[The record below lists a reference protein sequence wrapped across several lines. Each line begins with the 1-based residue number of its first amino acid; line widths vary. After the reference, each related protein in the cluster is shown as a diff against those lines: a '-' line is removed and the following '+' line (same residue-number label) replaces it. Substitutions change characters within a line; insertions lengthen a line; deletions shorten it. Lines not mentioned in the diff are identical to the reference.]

1 MPSSTAAFD
10 LRDVDHSP
18 SVGAI
23 ALFCLL
29 AGITATFARGY
40 TYGLAGHADL
50 LPLVFREL
58 DPDYL
63 RGDFFVNTA
72 TEAVGPRTWT
82 ARFLA
87 GLGRIAPLPAVFL
100 VLMILSKASLAAVT
114 IVAAWSMFRSA
125 LAGMFAASLVLA
137 IDGIDAGGAARLT
150 DTTLVSSLVARPFAL
165 ASLWCALGGRLVWAS
180 LAAAAAIA
188 LHPLVGFETAA
199 VGLAAAGATALAGPG
214 WPDGRSRTVRLAA
227 VCAAMAAMLAAAWLF
242 FGREMEKTLS
252 TSEFIHILAYVRAP
266 HHYLPSTF
274 GPREHAMSGVFMAVT
289 GVAWRWWKREGN
301 ADPRWVWGV
310 MAAAFV
316 VLAGL
321 VAGYVFV
328 EIVPCRL
335 AVTAQ
340 TFRMLSVIKWLGYLL
355 LAAAAAR
362 LLVRPPS
369 ADGWLPGWILLM
381 GTGLFQP
388 LAALIGESLAAGE
401 RWLKDHF
408 GEPAFRLAAGLA
420 LIGIA
425 SFAAHADPDEAQAL
439 AVLLVLGFC
448 CLVPRSA
455 IWRLV
460 TAGMVIVAAVYI
472 VASHNREIYLPRLS
486 RPVLTLA
493 DSTDPLAEAAVYA
506 RRHTP
511 PEAVFLTP
519 PDGGGFRLLACRA
532 VVVDWECLPLC
543 DAGMAEWYRRVV
555 ACYGDRRSR
564 GPLSYVAAEQ
574 FYRTIDDAH
583 VTTIARTYGA
593 THAVLHDSTRTRL
606 PVLWQSGAFKIVL
619 LNARLSERGRTPDRS
634 ARLTSTASRIAC
646 QEMLR
651 PFGGSPRR
659 AEGPM

>member
-1 MPSSTAAFD
+1 MPRLDPVRPDTLPSSTASFD
-10 LRDVDHSP
+10 LRDVDRNP
-18 SVGAI
+18 SVCAL

-63 RGDFFVNTA
+63 RGDFFVETA
-72 TEAVGPRTWT
+72 TENVGPRTW
-82 ARFLA
+82 AAGFLA
-87 GLGRIAPLPAVFL
+87 DLGRIAPLPAVFL
-100 VLMILSKASLAAVT
+100 ALMILIKASLAAVT
-114 IVAAWSMFRSA
+114 IAAAWSMFRSA
-125 LAGMFAASLVLA
+125 LAGIFAASLVLA

-150 DTTLVSSLVARPFAL
+150 DTRLVTSLIARPFAL
-165 ASLWCALGGRLVWAS
+165 ASLWAALDGRIAWSA
-180 LAAAAAIA
+180 LAAAVATA

-199 VGLAAAGATALAGPG
+199 VGWAAAGVAAVASPG
-214 WPDGRSRTVRLAA
+214 WPDAWSRAARLAA
-227 VCAAMAAMLAAAWLF
+227 VCAATTAMLATAWLL
-242 FGREMEKTLS
+242 FGREMEETLS
-252 TSEFIHILAYVRAP
+252 TSEFIHILTVVRAP

-274 GPREHAMSGVFMAVT
+274 GTREHAMLGVFLAVT
-289 GVAWRWWKREGN
+289 AVAWRWWKREAD

-310 MAAAFV
+310 FAAVCV
-316 VLAGL
+316 VLAAL
-321 VAGYVFV
+321 VTGYVFV
-328 EIVPCRL
+328 EIVPYRL

-340 TFRMLSVIKWLGYLL
+340 TFRMLSVVKWLGYLL
-355 LAAAAAR
+355 LAATAAR

-388 LAALIGESLAAGE
+388 LIALLGESLAAGE
-401 RWLKDHF
+401 GWLKNRF
-408 GEPAFRLAAGLA
+408 GEQAFRLATGLA
-420 LIGIA
+420 IVGIA
-425 SFAAHADPDEAQAL
+425 SLSAQAEADEAQAL

-448 CLVPRSA
+448 CLVPRRA

-472 VASHNREIYLPRLS
+472 VANHNREIYLPRLS

-493 DSTDPLAEAAVYA
+493 DSTDPMAEAAVYA

-511 PEAVFLTP
+511 PGAVFLTP

-543 DAGMAEWYRRVV
+543 DPGMAEWYRRVV
-555 ACYGDRRSR
+555 VCYGDRQATE
-564 GPLSYVAAEQ
+564 PLSYAAAEQ
-574 FYRTIDDAH
+574 FYRTIDDARL
-583 VTTIARTYGA
+583 TTIARTYGA
-593 THAVLHDSTRTRL
+593 THAVLHDSTETRL

-619 LNARLSERGRTPDRS
+619 LDATPIEQGAASERS
-634 ARLTSTASRIAC
+634 AR
-646 QEMLR
+646 
-651 PFGGSPRR
+651 
-659 AEGPM
+659 

>member
-1 MPSSTAAFD
+1 MSPDTLPSSTTAFD
-10 LRDVDHSP
+10 LRDVDRNP
-18 SVGAI
+18 SVCAL

-58 DPDYL
+58 NPDYL
-63 RGDFFVNTA
+63 RGDFFVEAA
-72 TEAVGPRTWT
+72 TENVGPRTW
-82 ARFLA
+82 AAGLLA

-100 VLMILSKASLAAVT
+100 GLMILIKASLAAVT
-114 IVAAWSMFRSA
+114 VAAAWSMFRSA
-125 LAGMFAASLVLA
+125 LAGMLAASLVLA
-137 IDGIDAGGAARLT
+137 IDGIDAGGAARIT
-150 DTTLVSSLVARPFAL
+150 DTRLVTSLIARPFAL
-165 ASLWCALGGRLVWAS
+165 ASLWAALDGRIVWS
-180 LAAAAAIA
+180 SMAAAAAIA
-188 LHPLVGFETAA
+188 LHPLIGFETAA
-199 VGLAAAGATALAGPG
+199 VGLAAAGATAIAGPG
-214 WPDGRSRTVRLAA
+214 WPDWRSRAARLAA
-227 VCAAMAAMLAAAWLF
+227 VCAATAAMLAAAWLL
-242 FGREMEKTLS
+242 FGREMEETLS
-252 TSEFIHILAYVRAP
+252 TTEFIHILAVVRAP

-274 GPREHAMSGVFMAVT
+274 GPREYAMLGTFLAVT
-289 GVAWRWWKREGN
+289 AVAWRWWKREAD

-310 MAAAFV
+310 MAAISV

-321 VAGYVFV
+321 LVGYVFV

-340 TFRMLSVIKWLGYLL
+340 TFRMLSAIKWLGYLL
-355 LAAAAAR
+355 LAATAAR

-388 LAALIGESLAAGE
+388 LAALLGESLAAGE
-401 RWLKDHF
+401 GWLKDRF
-408 GEPAFRLAAGLA
+408 GEQAFRLASGLA
-420 LIGIA
+420 IVGIA
-425 SFAAHADPDEAQAL
+425 SLSARAEADEAQAL

-448 CLVPRSA
+448 CLVPRGA

-460 TAGMVIVAAVYI
+460 ATGMVIAAALYI

-506 RRHTP
+506 RRDTL

-519 PDGGGFRLLACRA
+519 PDGGGFRLLARRA

-543 DAGMAEWYRRVV
+543 DAGMAEWYRRVA
-555 ACYGDRRSR
+555 ACYGDGHSTET
-564 GPLSYVAAEQ
+564 LSYGAAKQ
-574 FYRTIDDAH
+574 FYRTIDDTRLTA
-583 VTTIARTYGA
+583 IARTYGA
-593 THAVLHDSTRTRL
+593 THAVLHDSTETRL

-619 LNARLSERGRTPDRS
+619 LDATPAEQNPATERS
-634 ARLTSTASRIAC
+634 A
-646 QEMLR
+646 
-651 PFGGSPRR
+651 P
-659 AEGPM
+659 